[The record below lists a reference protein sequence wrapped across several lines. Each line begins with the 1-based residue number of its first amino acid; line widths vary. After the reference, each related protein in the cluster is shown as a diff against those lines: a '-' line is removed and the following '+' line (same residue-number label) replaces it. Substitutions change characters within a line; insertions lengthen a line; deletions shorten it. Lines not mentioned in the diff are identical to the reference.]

1 VTRTRIVIAGGSV
14 VLGLLS
20 ATPAATA
27 YQRPGVRT
35 QVDLTS
41 TGKQPAVRA
50 VVGTTAVSGDGRYV
64 AFDSDAPDLLPD
76 DNNQASDIFV
86 RDTVTRKTELISRGT
101 NGAPAA
107 GVSACVGLCW
117 GSPPRTLANGLT
129 NPDYGAWD
137 PSISRDGRYV
147 AFTSTDVNLV
157 SPARTVGT
165 PNIYVYDRRTAR
177 MTLASVP
184 TVGSQTDG
192 GSFLPSISA
201 NGRYVSFSSDA
212 TNLVAGDTNGIP
224 DVFVRDLVAGKTTR
238 VSVGTGNVQSCQRI
252 SCASG
257 ALQTVTALLG
267 HQFPES
273 SISGDGRYVEFSD
286 DACNLVPS
294 SKDCEA
300 GVPDVFV
307 HDLKAG
313 TTVRISVDPT
323 GAEATYPPPD
333 STSLIGAPGYS
344 GSTLVGPNDVE
355 YSATGQTISSDGRYA
370 AFASTAMNLVPNN
383 PSWNPANPILS
394 GVGIYVRDLRLGRT
408 YRADVQSDGQPVR
421 GNFSNG
427 KSDADVFYP
436 TISADGR
443 FVAMHCTN
451 CLVVSPVASLQVY
464 DRVTGAAELI
474 PCIVGTKRSGS
485 PAGVWNCDW
494 SPQISADGRHVSFT
508 TYWTPTALL
517 PNYVGSS
524 DAFTWNRGPAVGT
537 GGLAA
542 SGKLTVAGSSTFAR
556 TGVVSLT
563 GLDGDVLDTTVAY
576 RPREGDLFVR
586 ENLRSLPSV
595 AGRPLPSA
603 ASYGFDLV
611 ASGRRY
617 QVRAVP
623 MPSTREDIAG
633 GASFGLFRYDGNW
646 RQVATLHGGFGTTGQ
661 EVVFAVPL
669 ADLGLRDG
677 GVLSGL
683 RAFTGLP
690 VAIP

>member
-1 VTRTRIVIAGGSV
+1 MSRIRAAVAAGAIL
-14 VLGLLS
+14 LGVLS
-20 ATPAATA
+20 AAPATA
-27 YQRPGVRT
+27 YQRPGVRA

-50 VVGTTAVSGDGRYV
+50 VVGTTALSGDGRYV
-64 AFDSDAPDLLPD
+64 AFDSDAPDLLPG
-76 DNNQASDIFV
+76 DNNQTSDIFV
-86 RDTVTRKTELISRGT
+86 RDTVANKLELISRGT

-117 GSPPRTLANGLT
+117 GSPPRTLASGLT

-157 SPARTVGT
+157 SPTRTVGT

-257 ALQTVTALLG
+257 ALETVTALLG

-286 DACNLVPS
+286 DACNLVAS

-307 HDLKAG
+307 HDLKGG

-333 STSLIGAPGYS
+333 STSLIGALGYS
-344 GSTLVGPNDVE
+344 GSTLAGPNDVE
-355 YSATGQTISSDGRYA
+355 YFATGQTISNDGRYA

-408 YRADVQSDGQPVR
+408 YRVDVQSDGQPVR

-436 TISADGR
+436 SISADGR

-474 PCIVGTKRSGS
+474 PCIVGTNRSGS
-485 PAGVWNCDW
+485 PAGIWNCDW

-508 TYWTPTALL
+508 TYWTPTTLL

-524 DAFTWNRGPAVGT
+524 DAFTWNRGSAVGT
-537 GGLAA
+537 GRLAPAGAGL
-542 SGKLTVAGSSTFAR
+542 VQAR
-556 TGVVSLT
+556 AVV
-563 GLDGDVLDTTVAY
+563 
-576 RPREGDLFVR
+576 RPQAHDLFVR
-586 ENLRSLPSV
+586 EEVQSLPSV
-595 AGRPLPSA
+595 AGRPLA
-603 ASYGFDLV
+603 TGLTYGFDFT
-611 ASGRRY
+611 AAGRRY
-617 QVRAVP
+617 EVR
-623 MPSTREDIAG
+623 SRGT
-633 GASFGLFRYDGNW
+633 SFELFRYDGGQW
-646 RQVATLHGGFGTTGQ
+646 KRVTALRGGFGTTGV
-661 EVVFAVPL
+661 EVVFVVPL
-669 ADLGLRDG
+669 ADLGLRAGDTI
-677 GVLSGL
+677 SDL
-683 RAFTGLP
+683 RAFAGVGSSYDVTGRP
-690 VAIP
+690 Y